1 MNNAAVTINGKNF
14 PLLLST
20 RATKNIAARYGGIE
34 NLGEK
39 LLKSKNFEAAIDEI
53 VWLVCELA
61 NQYILA
67 SNLLKETKQPLLKE
81 EEVELLT
88 TPYDLAAFKDA
99 ILAALNQGMERSIHS
114 EPSKNTKAG

>member
-1 MNNAAVTINGKNF
+1 MNQACVTINGKDY

-39 LLKSKNFEAAIDEI
+39 LLKSKNFEAAIDEV

-61 NQYILA
+61 NQYIQA
-67 SNLLKETKQPLLKE
+67 NNLKCCEQQPLLTE
-81 EEVELLT
+81 DEVALLT

-99 ILAALNQGMERSIHS
+99 ILNALNQGMERSIHS

>member
-1 MNNAAVTINGKNF
+1 MNGAAVTINGKEY

-39 LLKSKNFEAAIDEI
+39 LLKSKNFEAAIDEV

-67 SNLLKETKQPLLKE
+67 ANLLRKTKQPLLKE

-99 ILAALNQGMERSIHS
+99 ILAALNQGMERSVHS